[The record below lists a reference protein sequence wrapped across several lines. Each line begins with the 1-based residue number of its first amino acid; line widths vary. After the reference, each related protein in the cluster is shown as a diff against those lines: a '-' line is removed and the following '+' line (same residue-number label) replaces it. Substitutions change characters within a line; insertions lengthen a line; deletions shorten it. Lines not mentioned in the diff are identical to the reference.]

1 MKNYTEGIT
10 EEIIISNEIDKLQI
24 MGEGG
29 SKPRM
34 IIKYNDGKEMIIDG
48 DEEITEIVNNF
59 ITKSFPD

>member
-29 SKPRM
+29 FKPRM

-48 DEEITEIVNNF
+48 DEEITEFVE
-59 ITKSFPD
+59 KLKQK